1 MAYGSLFERLTGQT
15 VGLLSR
21 PTEDELATSI
31 LNHLNK
37 LLQTRQGTVLA
48 LPEYGLPDLNDA
60 NASFY
65 DSISRIRRH
74 VEKAIIQYEPR
85 LSAVQV
91 LHDPDP
97 SSPLAL
103 RFRILGM
110 MAKDNLNAPLELGL
124 DLINGAELRLQR
136 VV

>member
-1 MAYGSLFERLTGQT
+1 VAYGCLFERLTGQT
-15 VGLLSR
+15 VGPLSR

-60 NASFY
+60 SASFY

-74 VEKAIIQYEPR
+74 VEKAIIRYEPR

-110 MAKDNLNAPLELGL
+110 MAKDDLNAPLELGL

>member
-15 VGLLSR
+15 VGRSFR

-31 LNHLNK
+31 LNHLNH

-48 LPEYGLPDLNDA
+48 LPDYGLPDLNDA

-91 LHDPDP
+91 VHDPDP

-103 RFRILGM
+103 RFRILAM
-110 MAKDNLNAPLELGL
+110 MEKDGLHAQLELGL

>member
-1 MAYGSLFERLTGQT
+1 MAYGSLFERLTGQMA
-15 VGLLSR
+15 GSLSR

-37 LLQTRQGTVLA
+37 LLMTRQGTVLA

-65 DSISRIRRH
+65 DSVSRIRRH

-85 LSAVQV
+85 LQSVQV
-91 LHDPDP
+91 IHDPDP

-103 RFRILGM
+103 RFRIVAM
-110 MAKDNLNAPLELGL
+110 MQKDHLHAPLELGL
-124 DLINGAELRLQR
+124 DLMNGSELRLRR
-136 VV
+136 VI

>member
-15 VGLLSR
+15 VGRSFR

-31 LNHLNK
+31 LNHLNH

-48 LPEYGLPDLNDA
+48 LPDYGLPDLNDA
-60 NASFY
+60 SASFY

-91 LHDPDP
+91 VHDPDP

-103 RFRILGM
+103 RFRILAM
-110 MAKDNLNAPLELGL
+110 MEKDDLHAQLELGL